1 MRSRQMDD
9 FIAKFVSCACNRLLK
24 IRSIVFIKYQVYCF
38 SNLDFPE
45 GQALN

>member
-24 IRSIVFIKYQVYCF
+24 IRSIVFIKYVG
-38 SNLDFPE
+38 FPILIS
-45 GQALN
+45 QKAKR